1 MCVKAEELIINLV
14 DSLPFK
20 RFPAQQ
26 GGVVGG
32 CHRCVG
38 VSKFFS
44 ERFFSCF
51 FLFFNLGDSKIENSK
66 VEISSEFSFI
76 SNRIPQISESRRM
89 LRMLLVAP
97 PEGSVVICV

>member
-26 GGVVGG
+26 GGMVGG

-38 VSKFFS
+38 VSKFFTKCYHID
-44 ERFFSCF
+44 R
-51 FLFFNLGDSKIENSK
+51 G
-66 VEISSEFSFI
+66 
-76 SNRIPQISESRRM
+76 
-89 LRMLLVAP
+89 MLLQYKLIYTNRMYIVLKIV
-97 PEGSVVICV
+97 PEYRYPLYYGKF